1 MNFQI
6 PFVHKAEHK
15 EKIVLALSFAAVCFV
30 AQEARAY
37 PDCPANQRA
46 YVVCEC
52 HSGLSYRICAPG
64 QTCTDS
70 TSGGFCVGVSNTF
83 QTQPKKKSKVKSE

>member
-1 MNFQI
+1 MNFQL

-15 EKIVLALSFAAVCFV
+15 AKIGLALSFAAVCFIV
-30 AQEARAY
+30 QEARAY
-37 PDCPANQRA
+37 PDCPVSQKA

-52 HSGLSYRICAPG
+52 HSELSYRICAPG

-70 TSGGFCVGVSNTF
+70 TSGSSCLGVSNTF
-83 QTQPKKKSKVKSE
+83 QTKSKKKSKAKSE